1 MNTKLLFII
10 FFSSLVLFILYKLYN
25 KDNNRNNGNNI
36 LEHFGILEKMKN
48 ISKQKKNK
56 QKKDKFSNITSN
68 KKATFDDIIKASENM
83 DPDKISINNIF
94 SNISEYKQSFDKAK
108 FKNNSK
114 TTAEAFEKFGLYKEQ
129 FFNIFN

>member
-10 FFSSLVLFILYKLYN
+10 FFSALVLFILYKLYN
-25 KDNNRNNGNNI
+25 KDNNGNNI
-36 LEHFGILEKMKN
+36 LEHFGVLEKMKN
-48 ISKQKKNK
+48 ISKQKKDK

-68 KKATFDDIIKASENM
+68 KKSTFDDIIKASENM

-94 SNISEYKQSFDKAK
+94 NKISEYKQSFDKVK

-129 FFNIFN
+129 FYNIFK